1 MKKRPEFPIPKV
13 VRHNDD
19 TGVSIGRVEPL
30 NWWVGMAE
38 PTLTLTIWGSNVA
51 LTRPS
56 VRGEGVKLLTSRTTD
71 SANYIFVD
79 VYISADARPGS
90 FDIDLT
96 LGNDVVATTAYE
108 LRQRKQGSAERRGLT
123 GADVVYLAMPD
134 RFASSASAIGSAAAM
149 REKPDRRRPYGRHG
163 GNLRGIMSH
172 TDYLHALGVTALWLT
187 PVMTSDMDSQ
197 SYHGYA
203 TTDYYGVD
211 PRLGTV
217 QDYRL
222 LSASLGQWGIKLVMD
237 MVLNHCGTRHPWMED
252 APGSQWFNSWEWK
265 PELTNYAPG
274 VATDIHAS
282 EYDRRRTVE
291 GWFDTTMAD
300 LNMRNPLVR
309 TYLAQAAIWW
319 VETADLGGLRID
331 TFPYADRAGMN
342 WWTERVLREYPSL
355 SIVGETWV
363 GSPALL
369 AAWQQGGAHMGEQ
382 ASSLRM
388 VMDFP
393 LQEAIVRSFTEDFG
407 YGTGA
412 ARLHAAIANDRVY
425 PRPDDMLVFG
435 DNHDTGRLL
444 SRFGGDTQALR
455 LALTFI
461 LTTRGIP
468 QVYYGT
474 EMLMEGDSDRGHA
487 EIRRDMPGGW
497 EGDKEDWFAL
507 ATDSAPHAPRP
518 KDEARRQMFHFV
530 ATLVALRKRSRALAQ
545 GRLTHFLPTENV
557 YVFFRTADNGEG
569 VMVVLNL
576 CHKAATL
583 NIERFAEITG
593 ATLSGR
599 DALTGKRFNTATRI
613 RVGARTPMVIEFDI
627 PFPTRQNTTHGL

>member
-1 MKKRPEFPIPKV
+1 MPRV
-13 VRHNDD
+13 VRKNDD
-19 TGVSIGRVEPL
+19 DTVNIGRVEPL

-38 PTLTLTIWGSNVA
+38 PTLTLTIWGRNVA

-56 VRGEGVKLLTSRTTD
+56 VRGEGVRLLASHATD
-71 SANYIFVD
+71 SANYLFVD
-79 VYISADARPGS
+79 IAIAADARPGS
-90 FDIDLT
+90 FFVDLS
-96 LGNDVVATTAYE
+96 LGGDVVASAPYE

-123 GADVVYLAMPD
+123 GADIVYLAMPD
-134 RFASSASAIGSAAAM
+134 RFASAPAGEDAAPT

-163 GNLRGIMSH
+163 GNLRGIMAH

-211 PRLGTV
+211 PRLGTLA
-217 QDYRL
+217 DYRL
-222 LSASLGQWGIKLVMD
+222 LSASLGQWGIRLVMD
-237 MVLNHCGTRHPWMED
+237 MVLNHCGTRHPWMAD

-282 EYDRRRTVE
+282 AYDRRRTVE
-291 GWFDTTMAD
+291 GWFDVTMAD
-300 LNMRNPLVR
+300 LNMGDPMVR

-342 WWTERVLREYPSL
+342 WWVERVLREYPSL
-355 SIVGETWV
+355 SVVGETWV

-369 AAWQQGGAHMGEQ
+369 AAWQRGGEQ
-382 ASSLRM
+382 ASSLRTI
-388 VMDFP
+388 MDFP

-412 ARLHAAIANDRVY
+412 GRLYAAIAADRVY
-425 PRPDDMLVFG
+425 ARPDDMMVFG
-435 DNHDTGRLL
+435 DNHDTGRML

-455 LALTFI
+455 LALAFI

-468 QVYYGT
+468 QIYYGT

-497 EGDKEDWFAL
+497 DGDKEDWFAL
-507 ATDSAPHAPRP
+507 ATSDTADSKPM
-518 KDEARRQMFHFV
+518 DEARRQTFLFV
-530 ATLVALRKRSRALAQ
+530 AKLVALRKKSRALAY
-545 GRLTHFLPTENV
+545 GRLVHFLPTDNT
-557 YVFFRTADNGEG
+557 YVFFRVADNGER

-576 CHKAATL
+576 CHKAASL
-583 NIERFAEITG
+583 NMERFAEIAGT
-593 ATLSGR
+593 TLSGR
-599 DALTGKRFNTATRI
+599 DALSGKRFSAATRI
-613 RVGARTPMVIEFDI
+613 RVGARTPMVIELGI
-627 PFPTRQNTTHGL
+627 PLPTRPNTTCGL

>member
-1 MKKRPEFPIPKV
+1 MPRV
-13 VRHNDD
+13 VRKNDD
-19 TGVSIGRVEPL
+19 DTVDIGRVEPL

-38 PTLTLTIWGSNVA
+38 PTLTLTIWGRNVA

-56 VRGEGVKLLTSRTTD
+56 VRGEGVRLLASHATD
-71 SANYIFVD
+71 SANYLFVD
-79 VYISADARPGS
+79 IAIAADARPGS
-90 FDIDLT
+90 FFVDLS
-96 LGNDVVATTAYE
+96 LGGEVVASMPYE

-123 GADVVYLAMPD
+123 GADIVYLAMPD
-134 RFASSASAIGSAAAM
+134 RFASAPAGEDSAPT

-163 GNLRGIMSH
+163 GNLRGIMAH

-211 PRLGTV
+211 PRLGTLA
-217 QDYRL
+217 DYRL
-222 LSASLGQWGIKLVMD
+222 LSASLGQWGIRLVMD
-237 MVLNHCGTRHPWMED
+237 MVLNHCGTRHPWMAD

-282 EYDRRRTVE
+282 AYDRRRTVE
-291 GWFDTTMAD
+291 GWFDVTMAD
-300 LNMRNPLVR
+300 LNMGNPMVR

-331 TFPYADRAGMN
+331 TFPYADREGMN
-342 WWTERVLREYPSL
+342 WWVERVLREYPSL
-355 SIVGETWV
+355 SVVGETWV

-369 AAWQQGGAHMGEQ
+369 AAWQRGGERDGEQ
-382 ASSLRM
+382 ASSLRTI
-388 VMDFP
+388 MDFP

-412 ARLHAAIANDRVY
+412 GRLYAAIAADRVY
-425 PRPDDMLVFG
+425 ARPDDMMVFG
-435 DNHDTGRLL
+435 DNHDTGRML

-455 LALTFI
+455 LALAFI

-468 QVYYGT
+468 QIYYGT

-497 EGDKEDWFAL
+497 DGDKEDWFAL
-507 ATDSAPHAPRP
+507 ATSDTADGKPR
-518 KDEARRQMFHFV
+518 DEARRQTFQFV
-530 ATLVALRKRSRALAQ
+530 AKLVALRKKSRALAY
-545 GRLTHFLPTENV
+545 GRLVHFLPTDNT
-557 YVFFRTADNGEG
+557 YVFFRVADNGER

-576 CHKAATL
+576 CHKAVSL
-583 NIERFAEITG
+583 NMERFAEIAGT
-593 ATLSGR
+593 TLSGR
-599 DALTGKRFNTATRI
+599 DALSGKQFSAATRI
-613 RVGARTPMVIEFDI
+613 RVGARTPMVIELGI
-627 PFPTRQNTTHGL
+627 PLPTSPNTTRGL

>member
-1 MKKRPEFPIPKV
+1 MPRV
-13 VRHNDD
+13 VRKNDD
-19 TGVSIGRVEPL
+19 TSVSIGRVEPL

-38 PTLTLTIWGSNVA
+38 PTLTLTIWGHNVA
-51 LTRPS
+51 LTRPA
-56 VRGEGVKLLTSRTTD
+56 VRGEGVRLLSSRTTD
-71 SANYIFVD
+71 SANYLFVD
-79 VYISADARPGS
+79 IAIADNARPGS
-90 FDIDLT
+90 FAVDLS
-96 LGNDVVATTAYE
+96 LGGDVVASTPYE
-108 LRQRKQGSAERRGLT
+108 LRQRKQGSAERGGLT
-123 GADVVYLAMPD
+123 GADIVYLAMPD
-134 RFASSASAIGSAAAM
+134 RFASAPAGGDATQM

-163 GNLRGIMSH
+163 GNLRGIMAH
-172 TDYLHALGVTALWLT
+172 TDFLHALGVTALWLT

-211 PRLGTV
+211 PRLGTLA
-217 QDYRL
+217 DYRL
-222 LSASLGQWGIKLVMD
+222 LSASLGQWGIRLVMD

-300 LNMRNPLVR
+300 LNMADPMVR

-319 VETADLGGLRID
+319 VETADLGGLRVD
-331 TFPYADRAGMN
+331 TFPYADRAGTN
-342 WWTERVLREYPSL
+342 WWVERVLQEYPSL

-363 GSPALL
+363 GNPALL
-369 AAWQQGGAHMGEQ
+369 AAWQRGGSREDEQ
-382 ASSLRM
+382 ASSLRTI
-388 VMDFP
+388 MDFP

-412 ARLHAAIANDRVY
+412 SRLYSALAADRVY
-425 PRPDDMLVFG
+425 AHPDDMMVFG
-435 DNHDTGRLL
+435 DNHDTGRML
-444 SRFGGDTQALR
+444 SRFGGDTRALR
-455 LALTFI
+455 LALSFI

-468 QVYYGT
+468 QIYYGT

-497 EGDKEDWFAL
+497 DGDKEDWFAL
-507 ATDSAPHAPRP
+507 ATSDTADNRP
-518 KDEARRQMFHFV
+518 KEEERRQTFLFV
-530 ATLVALRKRSRALAQ
+530 AKLVALRKKSQALAY
-545 GRLTHFLPTENV
+545 GRLVHFLPTENT
-557 YVFFRTADNGEG
+557 YVFFRIADNGER

-576 CHKAATL
+576 CHKAVSL
-583 NIERFAEITG
+583 NVERFAEVAG
-593 ATLSGR
+593 STLSGR
-599 DALTGKRFNTATRI
+599 DALTGKRFNAATRV
-613 RVGARTPMVIEFDI
+613 RAGARTPMVIELDI
-627 PFPTRQNTTHGL
+627 PLQTRPNTTLGL